1 MTEDPIWTWDRADIV
16 AHYTEGH
23 CHVFAAAMQSL
34 TGYSMWIMWNPFE
47 WHIEPDAR
55 GRGGVREVIHV
66 FLRAPDGSVIDI
78 KGRRSLEKMKRD
90 MAPHDWEA
98 CPCGPLSPA
107 RLSELIN
114 DSENLVPFS
123 EDEVQEAL
131 EVIDRTPSLA
141 LIVRKLRRAEKR
153 GRRPRKAA

>member
-1 MTEDPIWTWDRADIV
+1 MTDDPVWTWRREDIV
-16 AHYTEGH
+16 AHYTQGN

-34 TGYSMWIMWNPFE
+34 TGLPMGIMWNPFE

-66 FLRAPDGSVIDI
+66 YVQTPDGRVIDI

-90 MAPHDWEA
+90 MAGDDWKA
-98 CPCGPLSPA
+98 CPCEPLSAA
-107 RLSELIN
+107 RLSALIN
-114 DSENLVPFS
+114 DSENLAPFY
-123 EDEVQEAL
+123 EDEIKEAL

-141 LIVRKLRRAEKR
+141 LVVRKHRRAEKKA
-153 GRRPRKAA
+153 RKTA